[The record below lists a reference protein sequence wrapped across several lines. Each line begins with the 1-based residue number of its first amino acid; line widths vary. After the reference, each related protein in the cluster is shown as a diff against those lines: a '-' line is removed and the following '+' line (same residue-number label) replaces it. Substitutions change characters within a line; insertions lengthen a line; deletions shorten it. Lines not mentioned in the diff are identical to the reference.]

1 MYSISKYLNTI
12 GFNLSEGY
20 CEQIPEQVNDLI
32 NLISKQNLNVMEI
45 GFNGGHSAQLF
56 LETNKTLNL
65 LSFDLGM
72 YDYVLPA
79 KKYIDILYPNR
90 HTLILGD
97 STITVPKFISENQN
111 IKFDV
116 IFIDGGHEYHIAKQ
130 DIDNCF
136 HLSHKDTIVILDD
149 TIFMDNW
156 KQPWNIGPTQ
166 AWIDNLEQNKIIEIM
181 RKDYELGRGMCWGKF
196 NFKI

>member
-32 NLISKQNLNVMEI
+32 NLTNLVQLTDKSNLNVMEI

-65 LSFDLGM
+65 LSFNLGM

-97 STITVPKFISENQN
+97 STITVPKFINENQN
-111 IKFDV
+111 VKFDV
-116 IFIDGGHEYHIAKQ
+116 IFIDGGH
-130 DIDNCF
+130 
-136 HLSHKDTIVILDD
+136 
-149 TIFMDNW
+149 
-156 KQPWNIGPTQ
+156 
-166 AWIDNLEQNKIIEIM
+166 
-181 RKDYELGRGMCWGKF
+181 
-196 NFKI
+196 